1 MEIGLLPLADPL
13 IVLTLPTYTKVAV
26 TFSTFGYFL
35 TKRCRF
41 TLLSTLL
48 IKLLPIS
55 ESCFVLLGDCQWNSF
70 EETK

>member
-35 TKRCRF
+35 TKDAD
-41 TLLSTLL
+41 LLYY
-48 IKLLPIS
+48 
-55 ESCFVLLGDCQWNSF
+55 QHY
-70 EETK
+70 